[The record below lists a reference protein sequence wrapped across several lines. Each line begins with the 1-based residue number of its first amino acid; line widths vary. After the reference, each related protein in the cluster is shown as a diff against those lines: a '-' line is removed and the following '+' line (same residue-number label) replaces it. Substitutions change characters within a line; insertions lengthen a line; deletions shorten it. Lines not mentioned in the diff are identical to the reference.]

1 MINKDDFISIEE
13 NIQKKI
19 IKERQEDYG
28 DYEENF
34 ALLAEMFSIILFDKI
49 NKALTPEDVGH
60 IMMALK
66 LYRCTK
72 KYKADSYDDLAIYCK
87 MTKNLRNK
95 NSIAKK
101 DK

>member
-49 NKALTPEDVGH
+49 RVALTSEDVGH
-60 IMMALK
+60 IMMGLK

-72 KYKADSYDDLAIYCK
+72 KFKADSYDDLAIYCK
-87 MTKNLRNK
+87 MTKNLRHK
-95 NSIAKK
+95 GVAKK

>member
-34 ALLAEMFSIILFDKI
+34 ALLAEMFSIIFTFI
-49 NKALTPEDVGH
+49 SV
-60 IMMALK
+60 
-66 LYRCTK
+66 YW
-72 KYKADSYDDLAIYCK
+72 
-87 MTKNLRNK
+87 
-95 NSIAKK
+95 NSHFISV
-101 DK
+101 

>member
-34 ALLAEMFSIILFDKI
+34 ALLAEMLLRITCDYCDTQIILPVREAVDG
-49 NKALTPEDVGH
+49 ADH
-60 IMMALK
+60 
-66 LYRCTK
+66 YRF
-72 KYKADSYDDLAIYCK
+72 ARIY
-87 MTKNLRNK
+87 
-95 NSIAKK
+95 
-101 DK
+101 

>member
-49 NKALTPEDVGH
+49 RAALTPEDVGH
-60 IMMALK
+60 IMMGLK

-72 KYKADSYDDLAIYCK
+72 KFKADSYDDLAIYCK
-87 MTKNLRNK
+87 MTKNLRHK
-95 NSIAKK
+95 GIAKK